1 MSKFKKPTQKEIKR
15 TSEIIVHLF
24 EKDKHRELENS
35 LHLALSARLHK
46 KALVEQ
52 VISVAFGL
60 DPF

>member
-15 TSEIIVHLF
+15 TAEIITHLF
-24 EKDKHRELENS
+24 EKDKNREFENS
-35 LHLALSARLHK
+35 LYLALSSSLHK

-52 VISVAFGL
+52 TISVAFGL

>member
-15 TSEIIVHLF
+15 LSKIIVYLF
-24 EKDKHRELENS
+24 DKDKNREFEN
-35 LHLALSARLHK
+35 HLYLAVSSKLHK

-52 VISVAFGL
+52 AISMAFGL